1 MFAYSG
7 KVFGQK
13 EFIPDTTI
21 NSILLLR
28 DIPSAALFYS
38 KPDSITRII
47 IDKELDFF
55 GGDHSPFILFLNT
68 SKTKYLTAIIHEGT
82 WENYFSEFEIGEISD
97 SILKE
102 MDIPYIVTT
111 YQDFQTENNIHI
123 GMSIKALEQLKGK
136 NYVRIDNKIKYCYNS
151 LDLEFLEF
159 GECEYYLESELIN
172 GRIVKFR
179 FGYTP
184 I

>member
-1 MFAYSG
+1 MFTYNC

-28 DIPSAALFYS
+28 DIPSSTLFCS
-38 KPDSITRII
+38 NSDSLII
-47 IDKELDFF
+47 IDKKIDFFELDQ
-55 GGDHSPFILFLNT
+55 PFVLFVNI
-68 SKTKYLTAIIHEGT
+68 SKTKYLAAIIHEGT
-82 WENYFSEFEIGEISD
+82 WKNYFSEFEIGEISD

-102 MDIPYIVTT
+102 MNIPYIVTK

-123 GMSIKALEQLKGK
+123 GLSLKGLEELK
-136 NYVRIDNKIKYCYNS
+136 GNEYVRIGNKAKYCHNS
-151 LDLEFLEF
+151 LNSEFLEI
-159 GECEYYLESELIN
+159 GGCEYYFECELIDDK
-172 GRIVKFR
+172 ISKIR
-179 FGYTP
+179 FGYTQ